1 MDEEKEVTKTEV
13 VLERII
19 EQNLLEV
26 LEVITTTPTPTII
39 SLLKREIK

>member
-26 LEVITTTPTPTII
+26 LEVITTTPTII